1 MIFRKRIFITTAV
14 LCHVLI
20 ASRLVTA
27 QLLCPPPSA
36 AALRGDVADVCAIE
50 QEKEGSIYKLHHRG
64 RIAYRSYLIWADE
77 ATYNS
82 DSGEVVAE
90 GHVLLEGGLND
101 EYVQA
106 SHAVYNVQT
115 EHGRFYHVIGTI
127 GVKEHGGRFLLTTSD
142 PFAFTGKVVDKTGP
156 DRYVVHHGTI
166 TTCEVPGEKN
176 SEFGGALPADKRA
189 RKWIGRPKWQF
200 NTPHSVINTE
210 GNAHIYL
217 TTFHVYGIPIFF
229 FPYATHP
236 VQRQPRQTGFL
247 MPIFGTSNVKG
258 TILGDSFYW
267 AINRSMDAT
276 VGAEIFTKRG
286 WAQRAEFRTTPTR
299 GSYAYAAY
307 FGVEDRG
314 DPKTKKDYSGEEVR
328 AGGVAQFDG
337 FRAVGNV
344 DYLSSF
350 AFRIVWAQ
358 IFTAVYSEV
367 VSQGFLSKNTHGY
380 SYNLWLQRY
389 QNFLGYQ
396 ANQVVTIQHLPSL
409 EISTVDREFGKSG
422 LFWNADTAWDGLHRS
437 QPTFGSDA
445 AFSTAPV
452 VGRLDVS
459 PNLSWPLQYHGWS
472 VRPELGVEDTA
483 YSQRQ
488 SVSSAWINV
497 PVRNPSGGPPHTAAS
512 LITVT
517 DAIDSFINREAIKG
531 SVELRP
537 PALERVYDHPVFGS
551 KLKHVVEPAIVYRK
565 VSGVDNFSDI
575 LRFDLRDVLS
585 DTNEVEYGVI
595 QRLYAK
601 KVSTPAEIC
610 VTSGA
615 APNGEKPIG
624 NAEATSPIAVQG
636 QIEAG
641 APVGIPSQNQLSSA
655 AGPGTSTKCAALQ
668 AHEVVTWELAQKYFI
683 DPTFGG
689 ALVPGQQNIFATT
702 ADFEAIS
709 YLTQPRRFSPLISRM
724 HVVPGMGM
732 DVGWDADYDFL
743 FHRVSYSSVNMG
755 YRIGQFSLVGSDTYL
770 QVPGIGHPTIPDVFH
785 QARGTVFYGT
795 SIKKGIS
802 GAATMGFD
810 IHSGFLQYLAIQS
823 TYNWNCC
830 GITVDFR
837 RFVLGPIR
845 NENQYRFTFNLANIG
860 TIGNLTRRYRM
871 Y

>member
-1 MIFRKRIFITTAV
+1 MIFRKRIFITTAI

-20 ASRLVTA
+20 APRLVTA
-27 QLLCPPPSA
+27 QLLCPPPSP
-36 AALRGDVADVCAIE
+36 AALRGEVADVCAIE
-50 QEKEGSIYKLHHRG
+50 QEKEGEIYKLHHRG
-64 RIAYRSYLIWADE
+64 RIAFRSYIIWADE

-82 DSGEVVAE
+82 DTGDVEAE

-127 GVKEHGGRFLLTTSD
+127 GVKQHGGRYLLSTSD

-156 DRYVVHHGTI
+156 DHYIVHHGTI
-166 TTCEVPGEKN
+166 TTCEVPGEKDA
-176 SEFGGALPADKRA
+176 EFGGALPADKKA
-189 RKWIGRPKWQF
+189 RKWLGRPKWQF
-200 NTPHSVINTE
+200 DSPHSVINVE

-217 TTFHVYGIPIFF
+217 TTFHIYGIPILF

-236 VQRQPRQTGFL
+236 VQRQPRQSGFL

-258 TILGDSFYW
+258 TILGDGFYW

-276 VGAEIFTKRG
+276 VGAEIFTNRG
-286 WAQRAEFRTTPTR
+286 WAQRAEFRTRPSR
-299 GSYAYAAY
+299 DSYAYAAF
-307 FGVEDRG
+307 FGVQDRG
-314 DPKTKKDYSGEEVR
+314 DPKTKQNYTGEEVR
-328 AGGVAQFDG
+328 AGGTAQFDG
-337 FRAVGNV
+337 FRAVGNI

-367 VSQGFLSKNTHGY
+367 VSQGFLSKNTNGY

-409 EISTVDREFGKSG
+409 EFSTVDRKLGNSG
-422 LFWNADTAWDGLHRS
+422 LFWNFDTALDGLHRS

-452 VGRLDVS
+452 VGRFDVS
-459 PNLSWPLQYHGWS
+459 PDVSWPWQYHGWS
-472 VRPELGVEDTA
+472 LRPELGLEDTT

-488 SVSSAWINV
+488 SLSTAWINI
-497 PVRNPSGGPPHTAAS
+497 PARNPGSTPPRVGAS
-512 LITVT
+512 SITVT
-517 DAIDSFINREAIKG
+517 ETIDAFINRKAAKAN
-531 SVELRP
+531 VELRP
-537 PALERVYDHPVFGS
+537 PPVERVFDHPVFGA
-551 KLKHVVEPAIVYRK
+551 KLKHVVEPAIIYRK
-565 VSGVDNFSDI
+565 VSGIDNFSDI

-585 DTNEVEYGVI
+585 DTNEVQYGFI

-601 KVSTPAEIC
+601 KVTPSKDCGTGTAPSPSLPGGGGVTVGLPAGQGEIEP
-610 VTSGA
+610 G
-615 APNGEKPIG
+615 NGTAMPG
-624 NAEATSPIAVQG
+624 QVQPSSPSPTG
-636 QIEAG
+636 
-641 APVGIPSQNQLSSA
+641 SA
-655 AGPGTSTKCAALQ
+655 NCTTQ
-668 AHEVVTWELAQKYFI
+668 AREVVTWELAQKYYL

-689 ALVPGQQNIFATT
+689 ALVPGKQNIFATT

-709 YLTQPRRFSPLISRM
+709 FLTEPRHLSPLISRM
-724 HVVPGMGM
+724 HVSPGLGI
-732 DVGWDADYDFL
+732 DVGWDADYDFF
-743 FHRVSYSSVNMG
+743 FHRLSYSSMNVG
-755 YRIGQFSLVGSDTYL
+755 YHLGQFTLFGSDTYL
-770 QVPGIGHPTIPDVFH
+770 QVPGIVHPTIPDLFH
-785 QARGTVFYGT
+785 QARGSVVYGSPT
-795 SIKKGIS
+795 KRGLS
-802 GAATMGFD
+802 GASTMGFD
-810 IHSGFLQYLAIQS
+810 IHSGFLQFVAIQS

-860 TIGNLTRRYRM
+860 TFGNLTNRYRM

>member
-1 MIFRKRIFITTAV
+1 MIFRKRIFITTAI

-20 ASRLVTA
+20 APCLVTA
-27 QLLCPPPSA
+27 QLLCPPPSP
-36 AALRGDVADVCAIE
+36 AALRGEMADVCAIE
-50 QEKEGSIYKLHHRG
+50 QEKQGNIYKLHHRG
-64 RIAYRSYLIWADE
+64 RIAFRSYLIWADE

-82 DSGEVVAE
+82 DTGEVAGE

-106 SHAVYNVQT
+106 SRGVYNVQT

-127 GVKEHGGRFLLTTSD
+127 GVKQHGGRFLLTTSD
-142 PFAFTGKVVDKTGP
+142 PFAFTGKVVDKTGA

-200 NTPHSVINTE
+200 DTPHSVINVD

-217 TTFHVYGIPIFF
+217 TTFHVYGIPILF

-236 VQRQPRQTGFL
+236 VQRQPRQSGFL

-276 VGAEIFTKRG
+276 VGAEIFTNRG
-286 WAQRAEFRTTPTR
+286 WAQRGEFRTTPTR
-299 GSYAYAAY
+299 NSFAYATY
-307 FGVEDRG
+307 FGVRDRG
-314 DPKTKKDYSGEEVR
+314 DPKTKKSYSGEEVR
-328 AGGVAQFDG
+328 AGGAAQFG
-337 FRAVGNV
+337 RFRAVGSI

-350 AFRIVWAQ
+350 AFRIVWSQ
-358 IFTAVYSEV
+358 IFTALTSEV
-367 VSQGFLSKNTHGY
+367 VSQGFLSNNTRGY

-396 ANQVVTIQHLPSL
+396 ANQVVTIEHLPSL
-409 EISTVDREFGKSG
+409 QFSTVDREFGNSG
-422 LFWNADTAWDGLHRS
+422 LYWNGDAAFDGLHRS

-445 AFSTAPV
+445 AFSTAPL
-452 VGRLDVS
+452 VGRFDAS
-459 PNLSWPLQYHGWS
+459 PNVSWPLQYHGWS
-472 VRPELGVEDTA
+472 LRPEIGIEETG

-488 SVSSAWINV
+488 FLSTAWVNV
-497 PVRNPSGGPPHTAAS
+497 PVRNPGSKPPTTAAS
-512 LITVT
+512 AITVT
-517 DAIDSFINREAIKG
+517 RAFDRFLNRNAGKVY
-531 SVELRP
+531 VELRP
-537 PALERVYDHPVFGS
+537 PPLERIFDHPVFGS
-551 KLKHVVEPAIVYRK
+551 RLKHVIEPAVTYRK
-565 VSGVDNFSDI
+565 VTGVDNFSDI

-585 DTNEVEYGVI
+585 DTHEVQYGIV

-601 KVSTPAEIC
+601 KVSPPTQNCETATTTATATPATVLVPSPAGQGEIE
-610 VTSGA
+610 TE
-615 APNGEKPIG
+615 NT
-624 NAEATSPIAVQG
+624 AT
-636 QIEAG
+636 
-641 APVGIPSQNQLSSA
+641 PSQIPRSGSA
-655 AGPGTSTKCAALQ
+655 NCATQAQ
-668 AHEVVTWELAQKYFI
+668 AHEVVTWELAQKYYL

-689 ALVPGQQNIFATT
+689 ALVPGKQNIFATT

-709 YLTQPRRFSPLISRM
+709 FLTEPRHLSPLISRL
-724 HVVPGMGM
+724 HVSPGLGI
-732 DVGWDADYDFL
+732 DVGWDADYDFF
-743 FHRVSYSSVNMG
+743 FHRVNYSSVNVG
-755 YRIGQFSLVGSDTYL
+755 YHLGQFTLLGSDTYL
-770 QVPGIGHPTIPDVFH
+770 QVPGIVHPTIPDLFH
-785 QARGTVFYGT
+785 QARGTVYYGT
-795 SIKKGIS
+795 STKKGIS
-802 GAATMGFD
+802 GASSMGFD
-810 IHSGFLQYLAIQS
+810 VHSGFLQYIAIQS

-830 GITVDFR
+830 GITIDFR

-860 TIGNLTRRYRM
+860 TFGNLTRRYRL